1 MQFAFP
7 IDFVLYIASPHKDG
21 LDLDSA
27 REDTN
32 SEHVTRR
39 ANEVRV
45 LLMFNANDTQPNEGK

>member
-7 IDFVLYIASPHKDG
+7 INFVLYTASPIENG
-21 LDLDSA
+21 LNSGSA
-27 REDTN
+27 RADTN
-32 SEHVTRR
+32 IEHVTRR